1 MQNETTGGMGYLIVR
16 ASTAGGA
23 LPVPGA
29 AVSIRGNT
37 PEQSGTLVSR
47 ITNQDGLTERIPL
60 PAPPASLSGAPGTVI
75 PFSTYNI
82 EVSAEGYATNLY
94 QNVPIFDRIT
104 ALQPIELIP
113 LSQNGQEGNYNPG
126 STLFFETENNQL

>member
-1 MQNETTGGMGYLIVR
+1 MQNENTGGMGYLIVR

-29 AVSIRGNT
+29 AVSVRGNT
-37 PEQSGTLVSR
+37 PEESGTLVSR
-47 ITNQDGLTERIPL
+47 TTNQDGLTDRIPL

-75 PFSTYNI
+75 PYSTYNI
-82 EVSAEGYATNLY
+82 EVSADGFATNLY

-113 LSQNGQEGNYNPG
+113 LSQNGLEGNYNPG

>member
-1 MQNETTGGMGYLIVR
+1 MQNENTGGMGYLIVR

-23 LPVPGA
+23 LPVAGA
-29 AVSIRGNT
+29 AVSIRGSS
-37 PEQSGTLVSR
+37 PEQSGTLLSR
-47 ITNQDGLTERIPL
+47 TTNQDGLTDRIPL
-60 PAPPASLSGAPGTVI
+60 PAPPAFLSGAPGTVI
-75 PFSTYNI
+75 PYSTYNI
-82 EVSAEGYATNLY
+82 EVSANGYATNLY

-113 LSQNGQEGNYNPG
+113 LSQNGQEGNYSPG